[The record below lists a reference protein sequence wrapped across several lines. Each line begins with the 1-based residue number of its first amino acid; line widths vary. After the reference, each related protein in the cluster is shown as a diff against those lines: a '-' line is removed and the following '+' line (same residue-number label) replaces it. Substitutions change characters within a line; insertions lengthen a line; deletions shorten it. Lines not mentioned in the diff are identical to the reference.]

1 MSNTLKKRVTISLDT
16 ALYAR
21 LDKRNRSGAI
31 ENIIKQHFQ
40 REGAEQ
46 LYDYIKSRM
55 IKEGLLNDGSVSL
68 DALDTRPT
76 TPRYAPCCHRYPD
89 LDCGHWYK
97 LPDTDRV
104 KNKRTSEERE
114 IG

>member
-40 REGAEQ
+40 KESIEALYEIIKQKLIYDGFSVNQAVSWDEEPRVLIKRCVHNNVRGQCISKAAEVEGCNA
-46 LYDYIKSRM
+46 
-55 IKEGLLNDGSVSL
+55 
-68 DALDTRPT
+68 
-76 TPRYAPCCHRYPD
+76 
-89 LDCGHWYK
+89 
-97 LPDTDRV
+97 
-104 KNKRTSEERE
+104 
-114 IG
+114 